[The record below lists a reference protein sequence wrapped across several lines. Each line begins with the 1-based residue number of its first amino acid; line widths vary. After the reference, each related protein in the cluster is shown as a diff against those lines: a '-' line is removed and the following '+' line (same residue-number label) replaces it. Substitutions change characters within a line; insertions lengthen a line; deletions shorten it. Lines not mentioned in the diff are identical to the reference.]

1 MFTNIILN
9 RLFVF
14 YHLAYDRRNIFLFH
28 ICKFWLNGSV
38 YGAKI

>member
-14 YHLAYDRRNIFLFH
+14 YHLAYDRRKIFLFH

-38 YGAKI
+38 FTTKV